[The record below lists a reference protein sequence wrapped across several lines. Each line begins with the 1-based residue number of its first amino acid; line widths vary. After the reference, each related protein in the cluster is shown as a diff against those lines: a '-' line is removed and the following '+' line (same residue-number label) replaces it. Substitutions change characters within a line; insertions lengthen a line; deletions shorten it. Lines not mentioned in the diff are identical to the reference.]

1 MEELI
6 SYQNYEEYKSEVN
19 RVLNRTVE
27 DFVTIGYLLKKGRDT
42 DILKDSGYANVNE
55 FAEAEYH
62 LDASQVSRFIRINDR
77 FAVDGYSSALKE
89 EYTQTV

>member
-62 LDASQVSRFIRINDR
+62 LDAS
-77 FAVDGYSSALKE
+77 
-89 EYTQTV
+89 